1 MSVTENMKMIT
12 DIASELVKPYNL
24 KHSIMDKILD
34 EAEKRVERM
43 ASEYAY
49 RQTEGITDKNV
60 QSVTFLMIKDN
71 IVRGSRM
78 MREAINDLKKRVM
91 NNNLRVEQAAI
102 KDYIEGC
109 EDTYNLLESEYVD
122 IFMRGAKWREK
133 NPIHL
138 DPKKQGLTID
148 IQLSELAGYEFYI
161 DGQKINYEDMTR
173 EQQIKVL
180 NSFSQGYNLF
190 VRFLKEK

>member
-1 MSVTENMKMIT
+1 MSK
-12 DIASELVKPYNL
+12 
-24 KHSIMDKILD
+24 
-34 EAEKRVERM
+34 
-43 ASEYAY
+43 
-49 RQTEGITDKNV
+49 
-60 QSVTFLMIKDN
+60 
-71 IVRGSRM
+71 
-78 MREAINDLKKRVM
+78 
-91 NNNLRVEQAAI
+91 NLRVEQAAI
-102 KDYIEGC
+102 KDYIEGF

-122 IFMRGAKWREK
+122 IFMRGAKWSEK

-138 DPKKQGLTID
+138 EPKKQGLTID

>member
-1 MSVTENMKMIT
+1 MSK
-12 DIASELVKPYNL
+12 
-24 KHSIMDKILD
+24 
-34 EAEKRVERM
+34 
-43 ASEYAY
+43 
-49 RQTEGITDKNV
+49 
-60 QSVTFLMIKDN
+60 
-71 IVRGSRM
+71 
-78 MREAINDLKKRVM
+78 
-91 NNNLRVEQAAI
+91 NLRVKQAAI
-102 KDYIEGC
+102 EDYREGF

-122 IFMRGAKWREK
+122 IFMRGPKLREK

-138 DPKKQGLTID
+138 EPKKQGLTID

-161 DGQKINYEDMTR
+161 NGQKINYEDMTR

>member
-1 MSVTENMKMIT
+1 MSK
-12 DIASELVKPYNL
+12 
-24 KHSIMDKILD
+24 
-34 EAEKRVERM
+34 
-43 ASEYAY
+43 
-49 RQTEGITDKNV
+49 
-60 QSVTFLMIKDN
+60 
-71 IVRGSRM
+71 
-78 MREAINDLKKRVM
+78 
-91 NNNLRVEQAAI
+91 NLRVEQAAI
-102 KDYIEGC
+102 KDYIEGF

-138 DPKKQGLTID
+138 EPKKQGLTID